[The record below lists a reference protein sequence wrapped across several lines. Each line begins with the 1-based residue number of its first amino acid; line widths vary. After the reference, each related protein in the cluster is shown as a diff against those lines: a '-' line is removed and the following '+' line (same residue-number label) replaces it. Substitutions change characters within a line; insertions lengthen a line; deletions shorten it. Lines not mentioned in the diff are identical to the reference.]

1 MKSFRPHF
9 LVPALLLLL
18 ALPIT
23 ADMRST
29 PAMEG
34 PPSAAIEGTIT
45 SLNIPF
51 VGGGPI
57 VTLLDGLVSFDAT
70 GATVR
75 FSNGTA
81 GTTADLATGQRIVAF
96 VEPTSA
102 MPKAKSIVVLAQ
114 RTDVTLTGAVNAVD
128 TTARTLTVL
137 GFTAR
142 VTDKTVFGGPWDG
155 AGQAGLEDVRVGDLV
170 LVAATSDARTLVAT
184 RVMKLAPSVAPT
196 TRIHGTVESI
206 GIVSWT
212 IVLRDGTKSV
222 VKIDAETKVVGSPK
236 AGDVV
241 DVLARQLP
249 DGSLVA
255 ILIAGFVPP
264 PTVTMERY
272 QGVVKAI
279 GPTSWTIGP
288 KAGDG
293 PDRLFGVSAK
303 TRFLGDPKVGDE
315 VGVLAE
321 KQSDGSYLATVI
333 AKVTPGPA
341 TTPAVTFE
349 GVLNRISAEG
359 SMGGLGTW
367 LVGDTKVMVSRLTIV
382 LGGPKVGDK
391 VRVEG
396 LRTPDGTVMATRITK
411 L

>member
-1 MKSFRPHF
+1 MKAFRPVLF
-9 LVPALLLLL
+9 LTAICLLS
-18 ALPIT
+18 AFPIS
-23 ADMRST
+23 ADMRSA
-29 PAMEG
+29 PAPEG

-45 SLNIPF
+45 HINVPF
-51 VGGGPI
+51 VGDGPI

-75 FSNGTA
+75 FSNGSA
-81 GTTADLATGQRIVAF
+81 GSTADLATGQRIVAF
-96 VEPTSA
+96 VEPTTA

-170 LVAATSDARTLVAT
+170 LVAATSEARTLVAT
-184 RVMKLAPSVAPT
+184 KVMKLSPSVAPT
-196 TRIHGTVESI
+196 TRIHGTVEAI
-206 GIVSWT
+206 GTVSWT
-212 IVLRDGTKSV
+212 IALRDGTKSM
-222 VKIDAETKVVGSPK
+222 VKVDAETRVVGAPK
-236 AGDVV
+236 VGDEV

-255 ILIAGFVPP
+255 ILIAKSIPP
-264 PTVTMERY
+264 PTVPTERY
-272 QGVVKAI
+272 QGIVRAI

-293 PDRLFGVSAK
+293 PDRLFAVSSK
-303 TRFLGDPKVGDE
+303 TRILGDPKIGDE
-315 VGVLAE
+315 AGVLAE
-321 KQSDGSYLATVI
+321 KQADGSYLAIVI
-333 AKVTPGPA
+333 AKVTLAPPVG
-341 TTPAVTFE
+341 TAVAVE
-349 GVLNRISAEG
+349 GTLNRIAPDG
-359 SMGGLGTW
+359 SMGLATW
-367 LVGDTKVMVSRLTIV
+367 LVGDTKVIVSRMTTV
-382 LGGPKVGDK
+382 RGEPKVGDR

-396 LRTPDGTVMATRITK
+396 IRGPDGSVMATRVTK